1 VKNIIFI
8 IYTALFLAA
17 CGGSSSSTTSTPNN
31 SDNSEAVSKIGVFID
46 APVKGLVYVSSP
58 SGKDGVTNEKGEFEY
73 IDGDTVSFNM
83 GFIELGKAVPDK
95 DKTVKVTQLRE
106 ALLVA
111 QLLQVLDADADE
123 NKIDVSDI
131 LIPKEIEETI
141 LKRLKGTAEILDED
155 ENIITTEEFRAIKQK
170 NPDKLTLQQR
180 TEIVTKDRALEHI
193 KQQIAESGLKF
204 STSSLENQWLI
215 DSVFLTTY
223 AGGILGF
230 STAGHSINWVEV
242 FDSKA
247 EYSGV
252 PWSVDSQGDL
262 EVTLRKNDSCRLSKL
277 AEGDLIHF
285 DYACTKAG
293 SKGIRSLTKPKPFSA
308 NDLSGK
314 SFNFTSLSGNKETL
328 TFRNDGALN
337 CNGENSSCPY
347 KDHPSYKNTVWIEGG
362 GDRGEKDTF
371 IILAQGTLAKGKLL
385 LIHYKDDGNT
395 LDSVEVI
402 KVSENT
408 LKQVFRVDSLEG
420 SSANDIISDNDQ
432 PTTDENKFSSG
443 MPEGFTA
450 PPKDA
455 AVTDALV
462 DYYNPSTGETWES
475 STGGYQLAPGWI
487 IGTKEDYERNK
498 EYYDNFLAEDGNVAY
513 IPFTQDMISGKTLYN
528 VYTDWDDEDKDGN
541 KTEWMAVT
549 FSFDE
554 SSNSGEGMFGIHD
567 SITKADAS
575 FNYSIND
582 KGYLILSNVSFTNP
596 EDDPDDGHNMDAIAL
611 IEDTGGSF
619 KLCWRGSSE
628 QLESGN
634 SCDGNERFYKTKAD
648 AEAAL
653 KAPEIPYPNTQN
665 PAYSPFNMDMIS
677 GKILYEVYT
686 DWDDEDK
693 DGRTTDL
700 VAVSFIFDESNRGES
715 VFGINDS
722 FSTADTNFDYSI
734 DDNGYLILSN
744 LIFTNPDDDPGH
756 GHNTRV
762 VGLIEETE
770 DYFKVCWNL
779 PVNNIK
785 DLCGDGAKTVLYK
798 TKTAAEAALNSQSP
812 SYIPFTYEKL
822 SEKRYY
828 ALGVEDGEGITIFF
842 GGDNKGQVWL
852 SLTESTSSP
861 DMTFDYIIDSAGYV
875 IFSNVLEKGVRSNYK
890 PAIALLGEIKN
901 TLVVCWDNFS
911 VNNITDLC
919 EDDTKMV
926 LYKTKEAAEAEVRA
940 HGEPDT
946 QISIHIPFT
955 TDMIK
960 GKTLY
965 SFTPPD
971 DYDNEFTE
979 VTVQFDNSTGKFQFG
994 YHDNVTSPYGTFDY
1008 RIDSQGYLIFSNVV
1022 IDGSPIP
1029 VSPIHALMKQ
1039 ESAFLEVCVASSE
1052 ESIACIE
1059 EVWFYDKKDAE
1070 AAVENL

>member
-1 VKNIIFI
+1 MVDDGTATLSQQSWNVDDQGNMILSFELYFGNQGHTVNI
-8 IYTALFLAA
+8 TCTL
-17 CGGSSSSTTSTPNN
+17 
-31 SDNSEAVSKIGVFID
+31 SKI
-46 APVKGLVYVSSP
+46 A
-58 SGKDGVTNEKGEFEY
+58 E
-73 IDGDTVSFNM
+73 GDYS
-83 GFIELGKAVPDK
+83 
-95 DKTVKVTQLRE
+95 
-106 ALLVA
+106 
-111 QLLQVLDADADE
+111 
-123 NKIDVSDI
+123 IDVSASC
-131 LIPKEIEETI
+131 PVHTSEEI
-141 LKRLKGTAEILDED
+141 D
-155 ENIITTEEFRAIKQK
+155 
-170 NPDKLTLQQR
+170 
-180 TEIVTKDRALEHI
+180 
-193 KQQIAESGLKF
+193 
-204 STSSLENQWLI
+204 
-215 DSVFLTTY
+215 
-223 AGGILGF
+223 
-230 STAGHSINWVEV
+230 
-242 FDSKA
+242 
-247 EYSGV
+247 
-252 PWSVDSQGDL
+252 
-262 EVTLRKNDSCRLSKL
+262 
-277 AEGDLIHF
+277 
-285 DYACTKAG
+285 
-293 SKGIRSLTKPKPFSA
+293 RSLGTLLKPQPFSA

-328 TFRNDGALN
+328 TFRNDGTLN

-462 DYYNPSTGETWES
+462 DYYNPSTGETWQS

-528 VYTDWDDEDKDGN
+528 VYTDWDDEDKDG
-541 KTEWMAVT
+541 
-549 FSFDE
+549 
-554 SSNSGEGMFGIHD
+554 
-567 SITKADAS
+567 
-575 FNYSIND
+575 
-582 KGYLILSNVSFTNP
+582 
-596 EDDPDDGHNMDAIAL
+596 
-611 IEDTGGSF
+611 
-619 KLCWRGSSE
+619 
-628 QLESGN
+628 
-634 SCDGNERFYKTKAD
+634 
-648 AEAAL
+648 
-653 KAPEIPYPNTQN
+653 
-665 PAYSPFNMDMIS
+665 
-677 GKILYEVYT
+677 
-686 DWDDEDK
+686 
-693 DGRTTDL
+693 RTTDL
-700 VAVSFIFDESNRGES
+700 VAVPFIFDESNRGES

-779 PVNNIK
+779 SVNNIK

-798 TKTAAEAALNSQSP
+798 TKTAAKAALNSQSP

-940 HGEPDT
+940 HGESDT
-946 QISIHIPFT
+946 QTSIHIPFT
-955 TDMIK
+955 TYMIK

-971 DYDNEFTE
+971 DYDDQITK
-979 VTVQFDNSTGKFQFG
+979 VATQFDNSTGKFQFG

-1008 RIDSQGYLIFSNVV
+1008 SIDSQGYLIFSNVV
-1022 IDGSPIP
+1022 IDGSPVP

>member
-1 VKNIIFI
+1 MKNIIFI

-155 ENIITTEEFRAIKQK
+155 ENIITAEEFRAIKQK

-223 AGGILGF
+223 EGGILGF

-432 PTTDENKFSSG
+432 PTTDENKFSSA

-462 DYYNPSTGETWES
+462 DYYNPSTGETWQS
-475 STGGYQLAPGWI
+475 STGGYGLAPGWI

-498 EYYDNFLAEDGNVAY
+498 EYHDNFLTEGGNV
-513 IPFTQDMISGKTLYN
+513 T
-528 VYTDWDDEDKDGN
+528 
-541 KTEWMAVT
+541 
-549 FSFDE
+549 
-554 SSNSGEGMFGIHD
+554 
-567 SITKADAS
+567 
-575 FNYSIND
+575 
-582 KGYLILSNVSFTNP
+582 
-596 EDDPDDGHNMDAIAL
+596 
-611 IEDTGGSF
+611 
-619 KLCWRGSSE
+619 
-628 QLESGN
+628 
-634 SCDGNERFYKTKAD
+634 
-648 AEAAL
+648 
-653 KAPEIPYPNTQN
+653 
-665 PAYSPFNMDMIS
+665 
-677 GKILYEVYT
+677 
-686 DWDDEDK
+686 
-693 DGRTTDL
+693 
-700 VAVSFIFDESNRGES
+700 
-715 VFGINDS
+715 
-722 FSTADTNFDYSI
+722 
-734 DDNGYLILSN
+734 
-744 LIFTNPDDDPGH
+744 
-756 GHNTRV
+756 
-762 VGLIEETE
+762 
-770 DYFKVCWNL
+770 
-779 PVNNIK
+779 
-785 DLCGDGAKTVLYK
+785 
-798 TKTAAEAALNSQSP
+798 
-812 SYIPFTYEKL
+812 YIPFTYEKL

-842 GGDNKGQVWL
+842 GGENKGQVWL

-919 EDDTKMV
+919 ENDTKMV

-1008 RIDSQGYLIFSNVV
+1008 SIDSQGYLIFSNVV

>member
-8 IYTALFLAA
+8 IYTTLVLAA

-46 APVKGLVYVSSP
+46 APVKGLAYVSSP
-58 SGKDGVTNEKGEFEY
+58 SGKEGVTNEKGEFEY

-83 GFIELGKAVPDK
+83 GSIELGSATPDNTNK
-95 DKTVKVTQLRE
+95 VKVTQLE
-106 ALLVA
+106 QALLVA
-111 QLLQVLDADADE
+111 QLLQVLDTDADE
-123 NKIDVSDI
+123 NKIDISDI
-131 LIPKEIEETI
+131 VIPEAVKKAIIDKLADKDGDASTSDVITSGQLVSIKE
-141 LKRLKGTAEILDED
+141 A
-155 ENIITTEEFRAIKQK
+155 
-170 NPDKLTLQQR
+170 NPEKLTLQQR
-180 TEIVTKDRALEHI
+180 TGVIPKDKVLEHI
-193 KQQIAESGLKF
+193 EQQIGQPGLRF
-204 STSSLENQWLI
+204 SASELANQLFFDASLLIKYTGAVSILPSVTSSPAKWIMVDDGTATLSQQSWNVDDQGNMILSFQLYFGNQ
-215 DSVFLTTY
+215 
-223 AGGILGF
+223 
-230 STAGHSINWVEV
+230 GHTVNI
-242 FDSKA
+242 
-247 EYSGV
+247 
-252 PWSVDSQGDL
+252 
-262 EVTLRKNDSCRLSKL
+262 TCTLSKI
-277 AEGDLIHF
+277 AEGDYSIDVSASCPVH
-285 DYACTKAG
+285 A
-293 SKGIRSLTKPKPFSA
+293 SEEINRSLGTLLKPQPFSA

-314 SFNFTSLSGNKETL
+314 SFNFTSLNKENETL
-328 TFRNDGALN
+328 TFRNDGTYDS
-337 CNGENSSCPY
+337 GDEEKFSY
-347 KDHPSYKNTVWIEGG
+347 KDADHKNAVWIHG
-362 GDRGEKDTF
+362 GDDDPQKGVLV
-371 IILAQGTLAKGKLL
+371 ILAQGTLAKGKLL

-462 DYYNPSTGETWES
+462 DYYNPSTGETWQSSTGGYQLAPGWIIGTKEDYERNKEYTDANEYSSGMPEGFTPPPKDAAVTDALVDYYNPSTGETWQS

-528 VYTDWDDEDKDGN
+528 
-541 KTEWMAVT
+541 
-549 FSFDE
+549 
-554 SSNSGEGMFGIHD
+554 
-567 SITKADAS
+567 
-575 FNYSIND
+575 
-582 KGYLILSNVSFTNP
+582 
-596 EDDPDDGHNMDAIAL
+596 
-611 IEDTGGSF
+611 
-619 KLCWRGSSE
+619 
-628 QLESGN
+628 
-634 SCDGNERFYKTKAD
+634 
-648 AEAAL
+648 
-653 KAPEIPYPNTQN
+653 
-665 PAYSPFNMDMIS
+665 
-677 GKILYEVYT
+677 VYT

-779 PVNNIK
+779 SVNNIK

-919 EDDTKMV
+919 EDDTKMI

-1008 RIDSQGYLIFSNVV
+1008 SIDSQGYLIFSNVV